1 MNKNKQKTS
10 HSLFQSGSTMG
21 IQILL
26 VTGSST
32 PKLALRG
39 EFYPMSSW
47 TDWRGSSLLRTW
59 RSGQSM
65 RLEFRPSMV
74 SALDLGANLSMEGPG
89 SLVRREICIYVST
102 KITQVCLK
110 CSEFIPLCLAAVPSS
125 GPTNV
130 SAFATTSSSILVRW
144 GEVPEADRNGLILG
158 YKVTP
163 QLVPFGNG
171 NAHV

>member
-1 MNKNKQKTS
+1 
-10 HSLFQSGSTMG
+10 MG

-26 VTGSST
+26 VIGSST
-32 PKLALRG
+32 PKLALKG

-47 TDWRGSSLLRTW
+47 IAWRGSLLLRTW

-65 RLEFRPSMV
+65 RLESRPSMV
-74 SALDLGANLSMEGPG
+74 LALDLGANLSMEGQG
-89 SLVRREICIYVST
+89 SLVRREICVNMSASKSHRYAWSLLNFFLLI
-102 KITQVCLK
+102 
-110 CSEFIPLCLAAVPSS
+110 LAAVPSS

-163 QLVPFGNG
+163 EQ
-171 NAHV
+171 